1 MRRLLLVSSFL
12 LVVADGIAFAQSPK
26 PTPNARPQSEGGV
39 SSAQLRELSDRYFA
53 ECMKDWEVATH
64 MSKEE
69 WASTCRRVVDGRVK
83 FLLEHQK

>member
-1 MRRLLLVSSFL
+1 MTAPDRNRHHANS
-12 LVVADGIAFAQSPK
+12 
-26 PTPNARPQSEGGV
+26 TPNARPQSEDGV

-69 WASTCRRVVDGRVK
+69 WTSTCRRVVDGRVK
-83 FLLEHQK
+83 FLLEHQR